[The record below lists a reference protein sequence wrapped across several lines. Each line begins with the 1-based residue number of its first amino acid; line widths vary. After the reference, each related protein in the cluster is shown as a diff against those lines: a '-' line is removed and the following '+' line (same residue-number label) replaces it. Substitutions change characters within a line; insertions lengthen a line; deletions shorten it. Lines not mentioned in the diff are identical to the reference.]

1 MRTRATPGPP
11 ITDLATT
18 VNLIENTND
27 ALLGKISPELRDGE
41 RELIRV
47 ASDLSPDGHYGTQW
61 VVVTNERVLVHTNGN
76 TPSDAPVE
84 VTPQGQMHITDWQP
98 SPPLEIPI
106 ENVQRAR
113 TEPYVG
119 GASLEIERKDEP
131 TVSIPYSK
139 TLAEKFSEVTRG
151 IEQLRKG
158 EDLYL
163 KETLDRTHCST
174 CGKQLPERNGICPNC
189 ISRFATLG
197 RIANYMVPYK
207 RHAIFLAIASVAT
220 TVAELIPPK
229 VTQWMVDEVFVPV
242 AEQPALL
249 DDRASLL
256 GVFVMALV
264 GLRLLTWGAEW
275 LHGWTVT
282 WLSARV
288 TADIRSQ
295 LYRRLELL
303 SLQFYDKRQVG
314 QVMSRVTSDTGR
326 LQDFLVDGLPYLIIN
341 SLMIFGI
348 LIALFSMSWKLTL
361 YILVPVPV
369 IILWGAIYW
378 KKMRLYFTKW
388 FQSWSN
394 LMARVNEALTGIRV
408 VKAFAQE
415 PREISVFENRNKD
428 FTRIGIRAE
437 VLRGIFFATMS
448 LLTGVGVMIVW
459 YFGGREVLDGE
470 LTLGKLLAFYSYMW
484 LLYGPLEW
492 FGMVNSWMT
501 RAFAGAE
508 RIFEIIDTPPEA
520 YEDPDAQPMP
530 QIDGRVTFKNV
541 TFGYDKSKPVLHEI
555 DLDIKPGEMIGLVG
569 KSGVGKTTTANLIC
583 RFYEVDRGRIEI
595 DGVDIN
601 DIKLEDLRSQIG
613 IVLQEPFLF
622 SGTIQDNIGYGRPG
636 ASFEEI
642 IEASIAANAHEFIVG
657 KPDGYDTV
665 IGERGAT
672 LSGGERQRVSLAR
685 AILHNPKIL
694 ILDEATSS
702 VDVKTEKRIQDAIGN
717 LVVGRTTVAIAHRL
731 STLRNAHRLVVMDAG
746 RIVEMGTH
754 EELMDKNG
762 TFANLVKLQQE
773 VAEIMVV
780 RE

>member
-1 MRTRATPGPP
+1 
-11 ITDLATT
+11 
-18 VNLIENTND
+18 VNLIEHTD
-27 ALLGKISPELRDGE
+27 ESLLALLRPELDPGE
-41 RELIRV
+41 DELIR
-47 ASDLSPDGHYGTQW
+47 ASSDLNPEGVFGTQW
-61 VVVTNERVLVHTNGN
+61 VVVTSNRILVHSDGR
-76 TPSDAPVE
+76 TPSGALSV
-84 VTPQGQMHITDWQP
+84 VTEQGQMQFQDWIPTQTV
-98 SPPLEIPI
+98 EIPI
-106 ENVQRAR
+106 SDVLRAR

-119 GASLEIERKDEP
+119 GASLEIERKDQS
-131 TVSIPYSK
+131 TVSVPYSK

-163 KETLDRTHCST
+163 KETLDKTHCAS
-174 CGKQLPERNGICPNC
+174 CGKQLPERNGICPAC

-197 RIANYMVPYK
+197 RIADYLKPYK
-207 RHAIFLAIASVAT
+207 RHAILLAIASVAT
-220 TVAELIPPK
+220 TVAELIPPW
-229 VTQWMVDEVFVPV
+229 VTKRMVDEVFVPV
-242 AEQPALL
+242 ATASGLFEDRVALL
-249 DDRASLL
+249 
-256 GVFVMALV
+256 GTFVIALI
-264 GLRLLTWGAEW
+264 GLRLVTWAAEW

-341 SLMIFGI
+341 GLMLIGI

-361 YILVPVPV
+361 YVLVPVPV

-415 PREISVFENRNKD
+415 PREIAVFENRNKE
-428 FTRIGIRAE
+428 FTRIGVRAE
-437 VLRGIFFATMS
+437 IIRGVFFSTMS

-459 YFGGREVLDGE
+459 YFGGIEVLDGNM
-470 LTLGKLLAFYSYMW
+470 TLGKLLAFYSYMW

-520 YEDPDAQPMP
+520 YEDPDAQPLP
-530 QIDGRVTFKNV
+530 DIQGRITFKNV

-583 RFYEVDRGRIEI
+583 RFYEVDRGRLEI
-595 DGVDIN
+595 DGININ
-601 DIKLEDLRSQIG
+601 DIRLEDLRGQIG

-622 SGTIQDNIGYGRPG
+622 SGTIQENIGYGRPG

-642 IEASIAANAHEFIVG
+642 VEAAIAANAHEFIVG
-657 KPDGYDTV
+657 KPDGYDSV

-702 VDVKTEKRIQDAIGN
+702 VDVKTEKKIQEAIGN
-717 LVVGRTTVAIAHRL
+717 LVVGRTTIAIAHRL
-731 STLRNAHRLVVMDAG
+731 STLRNADRLVVMDAG
-746 RIVEMGTH
+746 RIVEVGTH
-754 EELMDKNG
+754 EELMDNNG
-762 TFANLVKLQQE
+762 VFSNLVKLQQE
-773 VAEIMVV
+773 VAEIIAVS
-780 RE
+780 E